1 MFNLDSRNRDQVASH
16 HVIEADLGV
25 GGKRL
30 VIASGIAVP
39 HWRLDSDELH
49 RREARVN
56 LHISADRL
64 LQATVHLGLASVGND
79 DTEHIFAVDTGA
91 VIVSPEGELILTAN
105 LALLGEP
112 SSLNRFSYQVV
123 AVISRAVNE
132 ITGTIK
138 WPRAVWS
145 PPDVIPS
152 TVSQYFSVAAN
163 LRTTTPLT
171 GGGFGGVSESL
182 VPAVEGEIVD
192 VQVGDE
198 SVLARYRIANPPRN
212 RELRITCLASIPG
225 VPAEFSVGPVDP
237 PRAIF
242 TLDANS
248 PSRSDVNFIGAIW
261 RGPR

>member
-1 MFNLDSRNRDQVASH
+1 M
-16 HVIEADLGV
+16 
-25 GGKRL
+25 
-30 VIASGIAVP
+30 
-39 HWRLDSDELH
+39 
-49 RREARVN
+49 
-56 LHISADRL
+56 
-64 LQATVHLGLASVGND
+64 
-79 DTEHIFAVDTGA
+79 
-91 VIVSPEGELILTAN
+91 VSPEGELILTTN

-145 PPDVIPS
+145 PPDVVPS
-152 TVSQYFSVAAN
+152 TVSQCFRVTAN
-163 LRTTTPLT
+163 LRTVTPLT

-182 VPAVEGEIVD
+182 VPAVEGEIID

-225 VPAEFSVGPVDP
+225 VTTEFSVGPLDP

-248 PSRSDVNFIGAIW
+248 PSRSDVDFIGAVW